1 MNGDL
6 CIVIQLISVAI
17 FLIRFCPVYVFIPI
31 IQAIPIRIT
40 RCSIITTVVKRI
52 QLIVKLPLIGKA
64 ILIRIRIG
72 WIGIILIFLFIAK
85 RIPITVTVRAVLALG
100 VTEAFG
106 TDWFGSTYGNLIS
119 FTILVLVLIT
129 RPKGILGGAD

>member
-106 TDWFGSTYGNLIS
+106 TDWFGSTYGNLIG
-119 FTILVLVLIT
+119 FTILVLVLII
-129 RPKGILGGAD
+129 RPKGILGKAD